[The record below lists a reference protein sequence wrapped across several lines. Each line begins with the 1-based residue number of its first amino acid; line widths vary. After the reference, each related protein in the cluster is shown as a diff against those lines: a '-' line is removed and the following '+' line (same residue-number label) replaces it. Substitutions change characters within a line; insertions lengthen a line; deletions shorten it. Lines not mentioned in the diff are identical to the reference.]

1 MKKEFPGGLQI
12 GVVIGGDIND
22 PAPDLSGNFKVVS
35 PTEHNPANFPQD
47 QLPFATIIEPA
58 TKSSQSEFG
67 GVPDPSSM
75 VVTLKT
81 TGANPVVLGRFR
93 DFANP
98 MQSAPG
104 NNNIMQLMQGQYGMW
119 TNPLGMLAPPRGG
132 IEEKTEGGVPV
143 RRRKQT
149 QEYNPSMIQGL
160 PNHAALWNMA
170 GHRWPQIKE
179 IETATT
185 HFNQVLTSDM
195 LGKLPGQI
203 GSLAS
208 LLGSLSGNQKKKI
221 KESVPEDVYNALE
234 SMSNM
239 MPGISGGSSVLTDFR
254 VNPEA
259 WANNATDIL
268 CQCTTISDLQEAF
281 IELETNPDLRGLDEY
296 DELEIVMEGPF
307 GNTTLNVAASGAT
320 SSKQSDGFQ
329 KAMQAFSSFLQ
340 SAEAASV
347 NKGQNMFGPSAKTIN
362 DMIQRVAPETQAKIK
377 QTLEDVNK
385 NQDHHKFAELFQ
397 TGGAK
402 ALTDTILSSL
412 G

>member
-1 MKKEFPGGLQI
+1 MRKEFPGPLQI

-35 PTEHNPANFPQD
+35 PTEHNPQNFPQD
-47 QLPFATIIEPA
+47 QLPFATIVEPA

-75 VVTLKT
+75 VMTLKT

-143 RRRKQT
+143 RRRSQS

-160 PNHAALWNMA
+160 PNHAALWNMS

-185 HFNQVLTSDM
+185 HFNQVLTSGM
-195 LGKLPGQI
+195 LSQLPGQI
-203 GSLAS
+203 GSLSS
-208 LLGSLSGNQKKKI
+208 LLNSLSGSQKKKI
-221 KESVPEDVYNALE
+221 KDSVPEDVYNALE
-234 SMSNM
+234 SMSGM
-239 MPGISGGSSVLTDFR
+239 MPGISGGSSVMTDYR
-254 VNPEA
+254 VNPEV
-259 WANNATDIL
+259 WANNATEIL
-268 CQCTTISDLQEAF
+268 CQCTTISDLQEALVEF
-281 IELETNPDLRGLDEY
+281 ETNPDLRGLDEY
-296 DELEIVMEGPF
+296 EDIEIEMAGPF
-307 GNTTLNVAASGAT
+307 GNTTLKVSASG
-320 SSKQSDGFQ
+320 SSSSSQSQNFQ
-329 KAMQAFSSFLQ
+329 RAIQQFASFLQ
-340 SAEAASV
+340 SAQAASI

-362 DMIQRVAPETQAKIK
+362 DMIQRVAPETQAKVK
-377 QTLEDVNK
+377 QTLEKINS
-385 NQDHHKFAELFQ
+385 NQTHHKFAELFQ